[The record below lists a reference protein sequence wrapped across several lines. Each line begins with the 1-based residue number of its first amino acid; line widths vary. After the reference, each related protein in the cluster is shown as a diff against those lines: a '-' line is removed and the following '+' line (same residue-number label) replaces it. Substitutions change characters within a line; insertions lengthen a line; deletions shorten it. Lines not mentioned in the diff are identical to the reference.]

1 MNVIISNYFLKQNL
15 KNNMKKLILIIVL
28 FVALISRNESKQTV
42 TQAKPTQK
50 ELAEGFKLVDDNCF
64 TCHNPSMT
72 SEPTAAPA
80 MGTIKQRYKSS
91 SKSKN
96 QFVKDFIAFL
106 TNPSLKTSKMPD
118 AVSKYGLMPQ
128 MSYSKKQLNSIAN
141 YIYYTDIEKAGWYE
155 KQYPK
160 EKAKYS
166 GLKNELSPLEKG
178 QSYAMQTKAVLGKNL
193 LNAINTKGTD
203 DALEFCSTK
212 ALTLTDS
219 MAKALDIKIKRVS
232 DKNRSTMNKANT
244 VELTYIQ
251 RSKTMLALGEKIKP
265 ELIKKGNKYI
275 GYYPILTDKMCL
287 QCHGK
292 PNTEVLTNTLSKI
305 QKLYPDDKAIGYS
318 ANELRGIWV
327 VEMKKG
333 K

>member
-1 MNVIISNYFLKQNL
+1 
-15 KNNMKKLILIIVL
+15 MKKLILILVL
-28 FVALISRNESKQTV
+28 FIALVSRNESKENEKVIKSTPSHKV
-42 TQAKPTQK
+42 
-50 ELAEGFKLVDDNCF
+50 LAEGFKLVDDNCF
-64 TCHNPSMT
+64 SCHNPSMT
-72 SEPTAAPA
+72 SSPTVAPA
-80 MGTIKQRYKSS
+80 MGAVKQRYLSG

-106 TNPSLKTSKMPD
+106 TKPSEKSAKMPD
-118 AVSKYGLMPQ
+118 AVSTYGLMPQ
-128 MSYSKKQLNSIAN
+128 MSYSKKQLSSIAN
-141 YIYYTDIEKAGWYE
+141 YIYYSDIEKAGWYE

-160 EKAKYS
+160 EKTKFS
-166 GLKNELSPLEKG
+166 GLINELNPLEQG
-178 QSYAMQTKAVLGKNL
+178 QSYANQTKSVLGKSL

-203 DALEFCSTK
+203 DALEFCSTR

-232 DKNRSTMNKANT
+232 DKNRNPKNVANPN
-244 VELTYIQ
+244 ELAYIQ
-251 RSKTMLALGEKIKP
+251 KSKTMLALGETVKP
-265 ELIKKGNKYI
+265 ELIKNGNGYVC
-275 GYYPILTDKMCL
+275 YYPIMIDKMCL

-292 PNTEVLTNTLSKI
+292 PNSEVLTNTLSRI
-305 QKLYPDDKAIGYS
+305 QKLYPDDKAIGYN

>member
-1 MNVIISNYFLKQNL
+1 
-15 KNNMKKLILIIVL
+15 MKKLILILVVFI
-28 FVALISRNESKQTV
+28 ALVSRNESKQNDKV
-42 TQAKPTQK
+42 IKSKPSQK
-50 ELAEGFKLVDDNCF
+50 VLAEGFKLVDDNCF

-72 SEPTAAPA
+72 SEPTAAPS
-80 MGTIKQRYKSS
+80 MGAVKLRYLSASNSKKQFI
-91 SKSKN
+91 N
-96 QFVKDFIAFL
+96 DFISFL
-106 TNPSLKTSKMPD
+106 TNPSIKTSKMPE
-118 AVSKYGLMPQ
+118 AVAKYGLMPQ

-141 YIYYTDIEKAGWYE
+141 YIYYTDLEKAGWYE

-160 EKAKYS
+160 EKTKYS
-166 GLKNELSPLEKG
+166 GLIKEFNPLEQG

-244 VELTYIQ
+244 VELAYIQ

-305 QKLYPDDKAIGYS
+305 QKLYPNDKAIGYS

>member
-1 MNVIISNYFLKQNL
+1 MKKIIVIIVVF
-15 KNNMKKLILIIVL
+15 I
-28 FVALISRNESKQTV
+28 ALISRNESKQNDKV
-42 TQAKPTQK
+42 IMSKPSQK
-50 ELAEGFKLVDDNCF
+50 VLAEGFKLVDDNCF

-80 MGTIKQRYKSS
+80 MGAVKQRYMSS
-91 SKSKN
+91 SKSKD
-96 QFVKDFIAFL
+96 QFIKNFIAFL

-141 YIYYTDIEKAGWYE
+141 YIYYSEIEKMGWYE

-166 GLKNELSPLEKG
+166 GLINELSPLEQG

-193 LNAINTKGTD
+193 LNAINTKGTE

-212 ALTLTDS
+212 AFTLTDS

-232 DKNRSTMNKANT
+232 DKNRNPRNEANPS
-244 VELTYIQ
+244 ELTYI
-251 RSKTMLALGEKIKP
+251 RRAKTMLALGEKIKP
-265 ELIKKGNKYI
+265 ELTAKGNRYI
-275 GYYPILTDKMCL
+275 GYYPIMTDKMCL

-292 PNTEVLTNTLSKI
+292 PNTEVLTNTLSRI
-305 QKLYPDDKAIGYS
+305 QKLYPNDKAIGYN